1 MSGRHKMPPAGRRK
15 AAAESA
21 ESAQPVAAEP
31 VSLEETGFEPD
42 SVEPGSAE
50 PAPEEAAVEE
60 SVGPA
65 DESVVAD
72 EADEPPAVDGTD
84 EPADGA
90 DETEEADEVV
100 EPAEGAEEAEPSRPR
115 AQVSLPVVLAI
126 IALVLATAS
135 GVLRWLTVSQNESD
149 TARVESVQAAK
160 DITTQMLSYETETVD
175 QQLTAARDRMTGGF
189 RGTYTAMIN
198 EVIPAAHA
206 KRIAAVADVLEVGT
220 TTAKPDR
227 VELVLFVNQS
237 VQVGDEMPKKHPSV
251 ARVTMVK
258 DGDQWLMSEYAP
270 VPL

>member
-21 ESAQPVAAEP
+21 EIAEPVAAES
-31 VSLEETGFEPD
+31 VSLETTSPEPD
-42 SVEPGSAE
+42 SF
-50 PAPEEAAVEE
+50 EEAPAEAPAEVVIEE
-60 SVGPA
+60 SAGHA
-65 DESVVAD
+65 DESVVVD
-72 EADEPPAVDGTD
+72 EADEPAD
-84 EPADGA
+84 EVN
-90 DETEEADEVV
+90 ETEEADEVV
-100 EPAEGAEEAEPSRPR
+100 EPAERAEEAEPSRARTR
-115 AQVSLPVVLAI
+115 ARVGLPVVLAI

-160 DITTQMLSYETETVD
+160 DITAQMLSYETETVD
-175 QQLTAARDRMTGGF
+175 QQLTAARDRMTGEF

-206 KRIAAVADVLEVGT
+206 QRIAAVADVLEAGT
-220 TTAKPDR
+220 ATAKPDR

-258 DGDQWLMSEYAP
+258 DDGQWLMSEYEP

>member
-21 ESAQPVAAEP
+21 EIAEPVAAEP
-31 VSLEETGFEPD
+31 VSLETTSPEPD
-42 SVEPGSAE
+42 SF
-50 PAPEEAAVEE
+50 EEAPAEVVIEE
-60 SVGPA
+60 SAGPA
-65 DESVVAD
+65 DESVVVDDPDEPAD
-72 EADEPPAVDGTD
+72 EADE
-84 EPADGA
+84 
-90 DETEEADEVV
+90 TEEVDEVV
-100 EPAEGAEEAEPSRPR
+100 EPAEHTDEAEPSRAR
-115 AQVSLPVVLAI
+115 ARARVGLPVVLAI

-160 DITTQMLSYETETVD
+160 DITAQMLSYETETVD
-175 QQLTAARDRMTGGF
+175 QQLTAARDRMTGEF

-206 KRIAAVADVLEVGT
+206 QRIAAVADVLEAGT
-220 TTAKPDR
+220 ATAKPDR

-258 DGDQWLMSEYAP
+258 DDGQWLMSEYEP